1 MSKEILE
8 ITKKFHD
15 TYEKLASEYTYKTR
29 EDTKVFDINSNNG
42 KLMYATVN
50 EIVSP
55 ILEENKKLKEQLLVT
70 QDNEETFRLE
80 MEDITQ
86 ILGLDED
93 ALFDDVKAYA
103 RSLNDN
109 WNKLKKYI
117 KETKLKEFEKSYG
130 KRYGKTFT
138 QAEIIICN
146 IILDKMQEIEQGSD
160 SNDNN

>member
-15 TYEKLASEYTYKTR
+15 TYEKLASEYTYETR

-146 IILDKMQEIEQGSD
+146 IILDKMQELEQGSD
-160 SNDNN
+160 SNV

>member
-29 EDTKVFDINSNNG
+29 ENTKVFDINSNNG

-146 IILDKMQEIEQGSD
+146 IILDKMQELEQGSD
-160 SNDNN
+160 SNE